1 MCGEVEG
8 GRRVAEFFASKCISM
23 EIKDSRPRAL
33 SLEGAVSKAG
43 PWLVSGNLDFG
54 ARGFPAFLTG
64 KNASL
69 FLSGVDMVPLFSSA
83 HYFHHGIQTSL
94 FFLLYVKYKAFR
106 LISL

>member
-43 PWLVSGNLDFG
+43 PWLVSGNLTFG
-54 ARGFPAFLTG
+54 MLPPFFCLCGTLNPSVPACLG
-64 KNASL
+64 SL
-69 FLSGVDMVPLFSSA
+69 
-83 HYFHHGIQTSL
+83 
-94 FFLLYVKYKAFR
+94 YK
-106 LISL
+106 